1 MKLMF
6 PLSSY
11 HNLVVTTCIFVNLS
25 SISVEWLMRES
36 ARDFSRWNR
45 FDIVNH
51 ELSCWVTV
59 VITHTQLS
67 CLCVALARFK
77 LYTPDWRFGSF
88 TRNILDMRN
97 GDRERTKLKPTKK
110 REKKKCGKKEREEW
124 WSHWCDRSATTVST
138 GNAYGR
144 SQTATVRKK
153 FTILTWW
160 LTQVSDILKVNG
172 LHRGYLFIYSIN
184 TQFNIH

>member
-1 MKLMF
+1 MF

-11 HNLVVTTCIFVNLS
+11 HNLVVITFIFVNLS
-25 SISVEWLMRES
+25 SISVERLMRES

-67 CLCVALARFK
+67 CSCVALARFK

-110 REKKKCGKKEREEW
+110 REKKK
-124 WSHWCDRSATTVST
+124 
-138 GNAYGR
+138 
-144 SQTATVRKK
+144 VRKEGK
-153 FTILTWW
+153 RRMVESLVRPIGHDRIHWQRLRPVANGDREKKVHHFNMMINTGKRYTQSKW
-160 LTQVSDILKVNG
+160 LTSRLSFHILHQHTV
-172 LHRGYLFIYSIN
+172 
-184 TQFNIH
+184 